1 MPEVPHPLA
10 CFGIASTPT
19 LRLEVA
25 TSNPEFLTYVMD
37 DQMVAWIHDEL
48 ARGLARFEWGL
59 RIGIRM
65 A

>member
-37 DQMVAWIHDEL
+37 D
-48 ARGLARFEWGL
+48 
-59 RIGIRM
+59 
-65 A
+65 